1 MSETRHNPCTTCGAC
16 CRSYIVPVCGYDV
29 WLISTRLRLS
39 PESFLSMVPQRQ
51 PNAEGFRLED
61 RGPTF
66 ELALDKRGRLHPK
79 QPCVFLVRLAGGHDR
94 CGIYAHRPL
103 VCQSYPMSLWRG
115 ALYLRQEA
123 LCPPNS
129 WPPDAVK
136 PQPWRAALQR
146 QHMHFDIYREVV
158 ARWNA
163 RVERSPGQRFAL
175 REYLSYLLNAYD
187 RLVALFAATDD
198 ETMHRVEAS
207 WPTPPRPDG
216 DLVTLWQG
224 AEDPPWRQYLRRVR
238 ECLATF
244 YPDAVLSAMPQPTA
258 VAGGGGT

>member
-1 MSETRHNPCTTCGAC
+1 MSEVWHNPCATCGAC

-29 WLISTRLRLS
+29 WLISTQQRLS
-39 PESFLSMVPQRQ
+39 PESFLAILPQRQ
-51 PNAEGFRLED
+51 PNAEGFRLEAA
-61 RGPTF
+61 GPTF

-103 VCQSYPMSLWRG
+103 VCQTYPMSLWRG

-123 LCPPNS
+123 LCPSNS
-129 WPPDAVK
+129 WPAEVVK
-136 PQPWRAALQR
+136 RQPWRPAIQR

-187 RLVALFAATDD
+187 RLAALFAATDAGMMR
-198 ETMHRVEAS
+198 EVEAS

-216 DLVTLWQG
+216 DLVALWQG
-224 AEDPPWRQYLRRVR
+224 ESDPPWRQYLRRVR
-238 ECLATF
+238 ELLAEF
-244 YPDAVLSAMPQPTA
+244 YPETFPPATPRLSMVGSQ
-258 VAGGGGT
+258 AGR